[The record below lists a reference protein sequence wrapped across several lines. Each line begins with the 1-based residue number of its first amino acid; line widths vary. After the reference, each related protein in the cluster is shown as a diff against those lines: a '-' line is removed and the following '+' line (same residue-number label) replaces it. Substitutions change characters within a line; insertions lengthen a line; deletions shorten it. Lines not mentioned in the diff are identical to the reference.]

1 MFQWMLTAFGLLCF
15 FAFDLRNAEVTGLAL
30 LRDLRCIA
38 QEAVKKGNRRFLA
51 IGFQQEH
58 PT

>member
-1 MFQWMLTAFGLLCF
+1 MARKNRPTSYQI
-15 FAFDLRNAEVTGLAL
+15 LA
-30 LRDLRCIA
+30 CIA